1 MTYKQV
7 YQMLLEVGI
16 PVAYNHFDTPQ
27 ELPFICYV
35 YDDDNDL
42 MADNI
47 NYQKI
52 RSVSIELYTQNKDF
66 DLEATVEAV
75 LTANELPFSRSEDYL
90 DSERMYMVIF
100 DTQIVIKEE
109 N

>member
-1 MTYKQV
+1 
-7 YQMLLEVGI
+7 
-16 PVAYNHFDTPQ
+16 
-27 ELPFICYV
+27 
-35 YDDDNDL
+35 

-52 RSVSIELYTQNKDF
+52 RSISIELYTQNKDF

-90 DSERMYMVIF
+90 DSEQMYMVIF
-100 DTQIVIKEE
+100 DTQIVITEE